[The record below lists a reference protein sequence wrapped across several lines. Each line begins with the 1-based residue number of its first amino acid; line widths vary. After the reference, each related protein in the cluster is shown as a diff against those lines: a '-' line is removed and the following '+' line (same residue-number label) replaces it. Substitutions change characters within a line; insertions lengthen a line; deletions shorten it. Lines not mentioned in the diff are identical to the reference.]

1 MKKLWDEFIA
11 FINKGNALA
20 LAIGVIIGGAFTT
33 IVSTINAKIIS
44 PLIGTLIGGRDL
56 SNSLVYV
63 LTYKTDAAGNFV
75 LDEAGHKII
84 ENAIYWGAFLQAVID
99 FLLTAVIL
107 FAIFKIFTIVTNTVK
122 KIQKMETIVN
132 FKVENKIKLTKK
144 EKAFLEKMEKEKEEK
159 AKKEAE
165 EKAKAAE
172 PSIEEKQL
180 ILLQGIYDTLNAK
193 QTKKEQ

>member
-1 MKKLWDEFIA
+1 MKKLFAEFKA
-11 FINKGNALA
+11 FINKGNALS
-20 LAIGVIIGGAFTT
+20 LAIGVIIGAAFTA
-33 IVSTINAKIIS
+33 IVSAINTKIIS
-44 PLIGTLIGGRDL
+44 PIIGLLLGDTDL
-56 SNSLVYV
+56 SESLVTV
-63 LTYKTDAAGNFV
+63 LKTSI
-75 LDEAGHKII
+75 DETTGEEVIT
-84 ENAIYWGAFLQAVID
+84 NAIYWGAFIQAVID

-122 KIQKMETIVN
+122 KMQKMETIVN

>member
-1 MKKLWDEFIA
+1 MKKLWEEFIA

-44 PLIGTLIGGRDL
+44 PLIGTFIGGRDL

-99 FLLTAVIL
+99 FLLTALIL
-107 FAIFKIFTIVTNTVK
+107 FSIFKIATSIS
-122 KIQKMETIVN
+122 
-132 FKVENKIKLTKK
+132 
-144 EKAFLEKMEKEKEEK
+144 AA
-159 AKKEAE
+159 AKR
-165 EKAKAAE
+165 AAE
-172 PSIEEKQL
+172 RVKNVINPEEQEEVVEEEPAPEEIPADIQL
-180 ILLQGIYDTLNAK
+180 LTEIRDLLAGKAPNDEETTEEETLDN
-193 QTKKEQ
+193 QE